1 MKKIMIIGDS
11 HTRSFALRNNIYP
24 VFLGSGKKI
33 NLSNTS
39 LIYLEKQLVKLFKK
53 VNQDDYQCFIYLGE
67 PNVRYQ
73 LMNNWYPHLE
83 DKIKVNVNKSYL
95 SKCASNYIKIAE
107 KYKLSI
113 ITPTSGIDECIIPMK
128 YFTKCL
134 LKNKTTKTFIVDL
147 FSQTI
152 KSLKIIDEYKNQNY
166 SEDPIHLNSKVC
178 DLFLDILLEQNF
190 ITKDDRMIFFKKI
203 TFNQFD
209 NRDLI
214 KTFNNNKFNTLSI
227 KEDSDNIYFRI
238 IKKIFNNDK
247 SNC

>member
-1 MKKIMIIGDS
+1 MIIGDS
-11 HTRSFALRNNIYP
+11 HTRSFALRKNVYP
-24 VFLGSGKKI
+24 VFLGNGKKI
-33 NLSNTS
+33 NLSYTS
-39 LIYLEKQLVKLFKK
+39 LINLEKQLIKLFKK
-53 VNQDDYQCFIYLGE
+53 INRDEYHCFLYLGE

-73 LMNNWYPHLE
+73 LMSNWYPHLE
-83 DKIKVNVNKSYL
+83 DNIKVNVNKSYL
-95 SKCASNYIKIAE
+95 KKCASNYIKIAE
-107 KYKLSI
+107 KYNLSI
-113 ITPTSGIDECIIPMK
+113 ITPTTGLDECIIPMK

-134 LKNKTTKTFIVDL
+134 LSNKTTKAFIVDL
-147 FSQTI
+147 FSKTI
-152 KSLKIIDEYKNQNY
+152 KSLTIIDEYKNQNY

-190 ITKDDRMIFFKKI
+190 ITKDDRMIFLKKI

-227 KEDSDNIYFRI
+227 KEDSENIYFRM

-247 SNC
+247 NNC

>member
-24 VFLGSGKKI
+24 VFLGNGKKI

-53 VNQDDYQCFIYLGE
+53 VNRDDYHCFIYLGE

-83 DKIKVNVNKSYL
+83 DKIKINVNKSYL

-107 KYKLSI
+107 KYTLSI
-113 ITPTSGIDECIIPMK
+113 ITPTTGLDECIIPMK
-128 YFTKCL
+128 FFIKRL
-134 LKNKTTKTFIVDL
+134 IENKTPKTYIVDL
-147 FSQTI
+147 FSKTV
-152 KSLKIIDEYKNQNY
+152 KSNKIIDEYKNQNY

-178 DLFLDILLEQNF
+178 DLFLDILLKQSF
-190 ITKDDRMIFFKKI
+190 IKKDDRMNFFKNI
-203 TFNQFD
+203 SFDQFD
-209 NRDLI
+209 NRDFI
-214 KTFNNNKFNTLSI
+214 KAFNNNKFNTLTI
-227 KEDSDNIYFRI
+227 KQDSENIFFRV

>member
-24 VFLGSGKKI
+24 VFLGNGKKI

-53 VNQDDYQCFIYLGE
+53 VNRDDYHCFIYLGE

-83 DKIKVNVNKSYL
+83 DKIKINVNKSYL

-107 KYKLSI
+107 KYTLSI
-113 ITPTSGIDECIIPMK
+113 ITPTTGLDECIIPM
-128 YFTKCL
+128 
-134 LKNKTTKTFIVDL
+134 N
-147 FSQTI
+147 
-152 KSLKIIDEYKNQNY
+152 
-166 SEDPIHLNSKVC
+166 
-178 DLFLDILLEQNF
+178 
-190 ITKDDRMIFFKKI
+190 FFKNI
-203 TFNQFD
+203 SFDQFD
-209 NRDLI
+209 NRDFI
-214 KTFNNNKFNTLSI
+214 KAFNNNKFNTLTI
-227 KEDSDNIYFRI
+227 KQDSENIFFRV